1 MCISARR
8 PGTHWRRRC
17 GRGRSS
23 CSSSSTGSAAIQPLR
38 RAKRI
43 TLERRERAR
52 RGLGRA
58 ATAPQLLQ
66 QVGDVVDRERGDP
79 PPPERR

>member
-1 MCISARR
+1 VFEQLDGVGGDPAASA
-8 PGTHWRRRC
+8 GEAHH
-17 GRGRSS
+17 
-23 CSSSSTGSAAIQPLR
+23 A
-38 RAKRI
+38 
-43 TLERRERAR
+43 LERRERAR